1 MWGHMSR
8 RVYRS
13 AAPGGTRAT
22 DLPDPDAILGRVS
35 ARAKGLFTAEG
46 ALVAALLVLLLG
58 IVPAVFHA

>member
-46 ALVAALLVLLLG
+46 ALVAALLLLLLL
-58 IVPAVFHA
+58 VLVAVFRA

>member
-1 MWGHMSR
+1 MMWGHMSR

-13 AAPGGTRAT
+13 TAPAGTRAT

-46 ALVAALLVLLLG
+46 ALVAALLRLLVVG
-58 IVPAVFHA
+58 AVFRA